1 MFPYIRTISIAL
13 IVQLVLGPFSF
24 VAAQLSGGGK
34 GATSPPAGAGKPG
47 APSQS
52 GSAAAVAPKV
62 GVSSLSPAEEQL
74 PGGQALSRAVRSDYV
89 LGPGDSLT
97 VSLWGE
103 YEEKT
108 DVKVAP
114 DGKIS
119 LPTVGILEVK
129 GMTLAQAQD
138 LISAEVKKYYRNVRS
153 GISLTAL
160 RVFEVLVLGEVV
172 RPGTYL
178 ATPVKRISDVLALAG
193 GVMPGGSPRHV
204 QVWRNGKVNGL
215 ADITA
220 FLRKGDQS
228 LNPQLQDGDVII
240 VPPMGENRVSVY
252 VSEVSTSAA
261 PGGGG
266 GGGGILNENSVP
278 YLLEIKEGERLS
290 SVVSELGGLSPWWD
304 LESVFVER
312 QSSAPEGTLRIPVNL
327 QRYYLERDL
336 SQDIVV
342 KSGDQIYIPASIRR
356 VYVAGAVRINGALPY
371 LPGKTADA
379 YIAQAG
385 GLSLV
390 ADLDRSF
397 IKRADGT
404 IEPYFGSA
412 ELNNGDS
419 VVVMEKLFKT
429 WQDYFALVGT
439 VTGVILSAVGFYGAL
454 TGFGR

>member
-1 MFPYIRTISIAL
+1 MAL
-13 IVQLVLGPFSF
+13 AMQLVLGHFSF
-24 VAAQLSGGGK
+24 VGAQVGGGGK
-34 GATSPPAGAGKPG
+34 GAAPTSKGAGKPG
-47 APSQS
+47 AASQAGGAAPS
-52 GSAAAVAPKV
+52 APTV
-62 GVSSLSPAEEQL
+62 GVSSQSPAEEQL
-74 PGGQALSRAVRSDYV
+74 PGGQALSRAVSPDYV
-89 LGPGDSLT
+89 LGPGDSLA

-160 RVFEVLVLGEVV
+160 RVFEVLVLGEVL

-178 ATPVKRISDVLALAG
+178 ATPVKRVSDVLASAG
-193 GVMPGGSPRHV
+193 GVMPGGSHRHV
-204 QVWRNGKVNGL
+204 QVWRNGKVNSL

-220 FLRKGDQS
+220 FLRRGDQL

-261 PGGGG
+261 AGGG

-312 QSSAPEGTLRIPVNL
+312 QSTAPEGTLRIPVNL
-327 QRYYLERDL
+327 QRYYLERDV
-336 SQDIVV
+336 SQDVVV

>member
-1 MFPYIRTISIAL
+1 M
-13 IVQLVLGPFSF
+13 QLVLGHFSF
-24 VAAQLSGGGK
+24 VGAQVSGGGK
-34 GATSPPAGAGKPG
+34 GTASTPGGAGKPG

-52 GSAAAVAPKV
+52 GAAPLAPKV

-74 PGGQALSRAVRSDYV
+74 PGGQALSRAVRPDYV

-129 GMTLAQAQD
+129 GLTLAQTQD

-178 ATPVKRISDVLALAG
+178 ATPVKRVSDVLASAG
-193 GVMPGGSPRHV
+193 GVMPGGSQRHV
-204 QVWRNGKVNGL
+204 QVWRNGKVNSL

-220 FLRKGDQS
+220 FLRRGDQL

-240 VPPMGENRVSVY
+240 VPPMGDNRVSVY

-261 PGGGG
+261 SG

-312 QSSAPEGTLRIPVNL
+312 QSTAPEGTLRIPVNL

-336 SQDIVV
+336 SQDVVV